1 MAGVVRA
8 VSGRQLESYADGI
21 RTVYAD
27 AFGGPPW
34 AEGPTPAD
42 GYLLRLADDVR
53 RPGFRAALALDEG
66 TVLGFATAWTT
77 PAPFPTTRC
86 YPQAAAALGAA
97 RTTAWLC
104 GAQEID
110 ELAVHTQAR
119 GSGLGAC
126 LLDALHAETAHGR
139 SWLLT
144 SVRAERAV
152 AFYRRLGWRQATHPA
167 PGGQGVAVFLGPHHP
182 AEVPAPLPD

>member
-1 MAGVVRA
+1 MAGEVRA

-21 RTVYAD
+21 RAVYTE

-34 AEGPTPAD
+34 AEGPTPGDA
-42 GYLLRLADDVR
+42 YLSRLVDDAR
-53 RPGFRAALALDEG
+53 RPGFRAALALHEG

-77 PAPFPTTRC
+77 PALFPTSRC
-86 YPQAAAALGAA
+86 YPQATAALGAE
-97 RTTAWLC
+97 RTMAWLC

-119 GSGLGAC
+119 GGGLGAG
-126 LLDALHAETAHGR
+126 LLGALTAEAAHGR
-139 SWLLT
+139 SWLFT
-144 SVRAERAV
+144 SVRAESAV

-167 PGGQGVAVFLGPHHP
+167 PGGNGAAVFLGPHHP
-182 AEVPAPLPD
+182 AEVPAALLD